1 MKIAMLLNKSNQ
13 KKTLNEKTIGLLRQ
27 KAELVWNETD
37 GYDQEELKRVIRS
50 ADAAVTSWGC
60 PKLTAGYSERSA

>member
-37 GYDQEELKRVIRS
+37 GYDQEELKREIGRAHV
-50 ADAAVTSWGC
+50 
-60 PKLTAGYSERSA
+60 

>member
-27 KAELVWNETD
+27 KAELSGMKPTAMT
-37 GYDQEELKRVIRS
+37 KRNLSV
-50 ADAAVTSWGC
+50 
-60 PKLTAGYSERSA
+60 